1 MAMEH
6 IDRIFTRDLGDS
18 ASKARPEAW
27 LTIERDHGH
36 VEQCE
41 FWRPRAAS
49 IEAADD
55 RLHDRIERPSDFDD
69 EALCSSR
76 FRARS
81 IAFCSISGWRTFAR
95 SSGCGPTRSPG

>member
-36 VEQCE
+36 VERCE

-69 EALCSSR
+69 EALCSSWIEGEDNVHHTNLR
-76 FRARS
+76 HLGRRCVRVS
-81 IAFCSISGWRTFAR
+81 R
-95 SSGCGPTRSPG
+95 